1 MEDIKE
7 AEKEEVKE
15 LNDESKKLLDEFKKE
30 GDVNTVFNHFLEDDN
45 EVHQLLK
52 KNNFDFN
59 KTYRESVDTILKS
72 AKKAFFD
79 ANVDKIKFFLTSDTN
94 EENKN
99 PLFDIKIGN
108 ITYHFKDEFFIKADK
123 FETTIEGAKNEF
135 WIVDLEKVK
144 EYVTEKLPDSLFVK
158 DLENLKK
165 KDEKITLDDVKAIF
179 YNSLYDIIFQ
189 MINTAKKEYEKEK
202 ISNGDVKVIEELFDV
217 NTCKLYLSEAYEL
230 KNRKDKSLFI
240 SNKSNREGFIKKMK
254 KDYKNLNIEWT
265 DELEDGFLS
274 LIEDLTQM
282 FVAITYQVK
291 ERKEGIDRSLVDV
304 FTHIKGM
311 DIKEKDLL
319 IAVGYNVIAKRFNK
333 YFMTSKQRMGI
344 PALIKNFADKPVEQT
359 LITKRFYEIA
369 NLYYDVK

>member
-1 MEDIKE
+1 MEDIK
-7 AEKEEVKE
+7 EKEEVKE
-15 LNDESKKLLDEFKKE
+15 LSEESKKVLDEFKKE
-30 GDVNTVFNHFLEDDN
+30 GDVNAVFNHFLEDDN

-59 KTYRESVDTILKS
+59 KTYAESVETILES
-72 AKKAFFD
+72 AKKAFFE
-79 ANVDKIKFFLTSDTN
+79 ANKDKIKFFLNSDIN
-94 EENKN
+94 ESSKN
-99 PLFDIKIGN
+99 PLFDIKIGD

-123 FETTIEGAKNEF
+123 FETTIEGANNEF

-144 EYVTEKLPDSLFVK
+144 EYVTKKLPDSLFEK
-158 DLENLKK
+158 DLEGLKK
-165 KDEKITLDDVKAIF
+165 KDESITLDDVKATF
-179 YNSLYDIIFQ
+179 YNSLYDIVYQ
-189 MINTAKKEYEKEK
+189 MIDTAKKEYEKEK
-202 ISNGDVKVIEELFDV
+202 ISNGDVKVIEELFDI

-240 SNKSNREGFIKKMK
+240 SNKVNSEGFIKKMK
-254 KDYKNLNIEWT
+254 KDYKRLGIKWT
-265 DELEDGFLS
+265 DELEDGFVS

-291 ERKEGIDRSLVDV
+291 ERKEGLDRSLVDV
-304 FTHIKGM
+304 FAHIKGM
-311 DIKEKDLL
+311 DIKEKDLI
-319 IAVGYNVIAKRFNK
+319 IAVGYNVIARRFNK
-333 YFMTSKQRMGI
+333 YFISNKTRMGI